1 MIIIRTI
8 IWYSIGWAYLVL
20 TYPVL
25 LRVKYLNIRNN
36 NEKRDK
42 LAFRSTTILA
52 KLLFYVTGS
61 KIKIIGLDNI
71 PADEAVLFVSNH
83 QGHMDSV
90 IIHAFINKPK
100 GFISIVEAFK
110 FPILSTWMKYMKC
123 VFIDRNDARQSLEC
137 INQGI
142 DNLKNNHSMVVFPEG
157 KLSNSKTVGEFN
169 RGWLKLATK
178 SGVPIV
184 PITIKNSYKILSN
197 NGSKVS
203 AGLVECIISKP
214 IYINSLKKRDEIEFI
229 NNLRA
234 IIQKNL

>member
-1 MIIIRTI
+1 MINIRTI
-8 IWYSIGWAYLVL
+8 IWYTIGWAYLVL

-25 LRVKYLNIRNN
+25 LRVKYLNKIGSD
-36 NEKRDK
+36 EKRDK
-42 LAFRSTTILA
+42 LAFKSTTKLA

-61 KIKIIGLDNI
+61 KIKIIGLENI
-71 PADEAVLFVSNH
+71 PTDDPVLFVSNH

-110 FPILSTWMKYMKC
+110 FPILSSWMKYMKC
-123 VFIDRNDARQSLEC
+123 VFIDRKDARQSLSC
-137 INQGI
+137 INEGI
-142 DNLKNNHSMVVFPEG
+142 NNLKNNHSMVVFPEG
-157 KLSNSKTVGEFN
+157 KLSNNETVGEFN

-178 SGVPIV
+178 SGAPII

-197 NGSKVS
+197 NGSRVRAAS
-203 AGLVECIISKP
+203 VACIISKP
-214 IYINSLKKRDEIEFI
+214 IYIDTLKKKDEIEFI
-229 NNLRA
+229 DNLRA